1 MSSPTRYKKGDWK
14 GVCDACGQR
23 FLMSKLRLRWDGLMV
38 CSKDW
43 NPRQPQDFVRAKV
56 DIQAVPVTR
65 PESAD
70 TFIHPDGSIESDL
83 AATLDSLDMEGLA
96 YNQEPIVV
104 DTLLTDE
111 TIVFVDAGA
120 TVTLPS
126 APTAPIEIFFPGA
139 GGSASGGAG
148 SFGGSG
154 GSGLYAIPTPDGSG
168 GFDWGIFNLPDCTV
182 LQVPSTNDR
191 GTSVFAGPAETAY
204 GVPQTTVEI
213 TTVAETPCG
222 LALRKTVTKTYSS
235 RHETGEYVLAA
246 ASCPQVAYAVDYSPA
261 PSPVSHG
268 FVASATSNGCALL
281 AANQLLAAAPSRY
294 DYIPNPT
301 YYSLKESAVVT
312 IGVGAVL
319 FGNYHNATRLGGS
332 YSHFSTVPSI
342 GDSYYLDVHE
352 VWTYSVI

>member
-1 MSSPTRYKKGDWK
+1 MASQTRYKKGDWK

-23 FLMSKLRLRWDGLMV
+23 FLMSKLRLRWDGLIV

-70 TFIHPDGSIESDL
+70 TFIHPDGAIESDL
-83 AATLDSLDMEGLA
+83 TATLDSLDMEGLV

-104 DTLLTDE
+104 DTVLTDE
-111 TIVFVDAGA
+111 TIVFVDDGA

-126 APTAPIEIFFPGA
+126 APAAPIEIIFPGA
-139 GGSASGGAG
+139 GGSASDGDD

-182 LQVPSTNDR
+182 LQIPDTNDR
-191 GTSVFAGPAETAY
+191 GTSVFAGPAEEAY
-204 GVPQTTVEI
+204 GVPQTTVTI

-235 RHETGEYVLAA
+235 RIESGLYKGTANFSGLGNFSSEFSGSVFAVGATKDAWASYAA
-246 ASCPQVAYAVDYSPA
+246 TV
-261 PSPVSHG
+261 
-268 FVASATSNGCALL
+268 
-281 AANQLLAAAPSRY
+281 AANGTSLGGTHIASGDVVTSEGA
-294 DYIPNPT
+294 T
-301 YYSLKESAVVT
+301 YSLLS
-312 IGVGAVL
+312 
-319 FGNYHNATRLGGS
+319 GS
-332 YSHFSTVPSI
+332 YSSYVISYFASGNSFSSQAVTPS
-342 GDSYYLDVHE
+342 GDIVAGNVYYLDVHE